1 MFNAPGLALCD
12 TVSSPFWVNVN
23 LKVVMDKEVNMQ
35 RLMLR
40 ILLVGLAAFF
50 LYACGYNTMQQNEE
64 AVFSAWGNVES
75 NLQRRADLIP
85 NLVETVKGYAAHER
99 ETLEGVIEARKRA
112 LSVSVSSKDLS
123 NPDAMVWLQSAQGDL
138 SSALSRLM
146 VVVERYPDLKASQNF
161 LDLQSQLEGTE
172 NRIAVARQR
181 YNLAVQAFNASIRK
195 FPNNLTNR
203 FLLNL
208 DRKTYFNA
216 DGETTAVPAVTFQ

>member
-1 MFNAPGLALCD
+1 MKP
-12 TVSSPFWVNVN
+12 S
-23 LKVVMDKEVNMQ
+23 E
-35 RLMLR
+35 RLRPLW
-40 ILLVGLAAFF
+40 IAAVAIFCISG
-50 LYACGYNTMQQNEE
+50 CGYNQLQQLEE
-64 AVFSAWGNVES
+64 ATFKAWADVEAT
-75 NLQRRADLIP
+75 LQRRADLIP

-181 YNLAVQAFNASIRK
+181 YNQAVEAFNASIRK

-203 FLLNL
+203 FILNL

-216 DGETTAVPAVTFQ
+216 DAEASAVPAVAFQ

>member
-64 AVFSAWGNVES
+64 AVFSAWGDVES

-85 NLVETVKGYAAHER
+85 NLVEVVKGYAAHER
-99 ETLEGVIEARKRA
+99 ETLEAVTNARAKA
-112 LSVSVSSKDLS
+112 TSVQLSASDLS
-123 NPDAMVWLQSAQGDL
+123 DPAAMQMFQEAQGQL
-138 SSALSRLM
+138 GSAL
-146 VVVERYPDLKASQNF
+146 
-161 LDLQSQLEGTE
+161 
-172 NRIAVARQR
+172 
-181 YNLAVQAFNASIRK
+181 
-195 FPNNLTNR
+195 
-203 FLLNL
+203 
-208 DRKTYFNA
+208 
-216 DGETTAVPAVTFQ
+216 